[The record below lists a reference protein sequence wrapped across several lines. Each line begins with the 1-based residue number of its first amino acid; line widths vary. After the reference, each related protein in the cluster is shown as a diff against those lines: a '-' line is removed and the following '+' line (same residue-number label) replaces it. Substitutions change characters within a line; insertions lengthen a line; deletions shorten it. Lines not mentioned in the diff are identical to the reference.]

1 MLDTLKLNLILEF
14 MTGYDQDSK
23 PIFSKVTISNLREDL
38 TSNELYQIAVV
49 FGTLISHN
57 LTDIQAVLTHRVN
70 APQQP

>member
-1 MLDTLKLNLILEF
+1 MLDTLKLNLILVF
-14 MTGYDQDSK
+14 MTGYDQNSE
-23 PIFSKVTISNLREDL
+23 PIFSKITIANLREDL